1 MGDKLFG
8 RGKERFC
15 ISRAF
20 LPRGSF
26 LLLDEPT
33 SNLDSL
39 NEGIILKAL
48 KEEKE
53 ERTVLLVSHRQST
66 MNIADQVYEM
76 DEIRVS

>member
-1 MGDKLFG
+1 M
-8 RGKERFC
+8 
-15 ISRAF
+15 
-20 LPRGSF
+20 
-26 LLLDEPT
+26 
-33 SNLDSL
+33 
-39 NEGIILKAL
+39 KAL